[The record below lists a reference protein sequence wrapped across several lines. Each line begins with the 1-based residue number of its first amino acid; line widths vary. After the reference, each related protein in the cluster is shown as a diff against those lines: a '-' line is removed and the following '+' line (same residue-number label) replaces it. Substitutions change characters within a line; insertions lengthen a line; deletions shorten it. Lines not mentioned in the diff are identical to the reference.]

1 MTQETRPGELPRG
14 KRSEALVTLGDL
26 VKVGVTCISLAGTGV
41 LASYVQLQRTAD
53 NVEQIRAD
61 LRDIKA
67 VQGNQQT
74 QLTTIAQDQAVQTY
88 RLNVMEKG
96 R

>member
-1 MTQETRPGELPRG
+1 MSQETRPGELSRS
-14 KRSEALVTLGDL
+14 KRTEALVTLGDL
-26 VKVGVTCISLAGTGV
+26 MKVGAFCISIAGAGV

-53 NVEQIRAD
+53 SVDQIRSD

-67 VQGNQQT
+67 VQNSQQS
-74 QLTTIAQDQAVQTY
+74 QLTAIAQDQAVQTY
-88 RLNVMEKG
+88 RLNAMEKG

>member
-1 MTQETRPGELPRG
+1 MSQETRPGELPRA

-26 VKVGVTCISLAGTGV
+26 VKVGVACVSLAGGGV

-53 NVEQIRAD
+53 NVDQIRTD

-67 VQGNQQT
+67 VQGNQQS
-74 QLTTIAQDQAVQTY
+74 QLISIAQDQAVQTY
-88 RLNVMEKG
+88 RLNAMEKQ